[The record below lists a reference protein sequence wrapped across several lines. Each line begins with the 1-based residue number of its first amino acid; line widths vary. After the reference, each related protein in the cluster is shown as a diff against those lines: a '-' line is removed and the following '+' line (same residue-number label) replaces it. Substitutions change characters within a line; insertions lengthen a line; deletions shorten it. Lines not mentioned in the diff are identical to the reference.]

1 MRRILSQCDS
11 PEKFALEFRL
21 RSLPLAPR
29 RLLSMRRFF
38 VAYADFFEATGGL
51 VLVRSQY
58 ARNFVN
64 CRIVYPIIAID

>member
-1 MRRILSQCDS
+1 
-11 PEKFALEFRL
+11 
-21 RSLPLAPR
+21 
-29 RLLSMRRFF
+29 MRRFF